1 MADPAPAPFGAY
13 VRHLREVHELKQEEL
28 AKRCT
33 LSADTIRRLERGAF
47 SPSLLTLRK
56 LAKGFGLSVAQ
67 LFQGFE
73 VEIDGDHGDETSD
86 LAALV
91 RGRGPKT
98 MALILELVRVFLRAL
113 DGTGDEDPTTEP

>member
-1 MADPAPAPFGAY
+1 MPMADPAPEPFGAY
-13 VRHLREVHELKQEEL
+13 VRHLREIVHGLKQEEL
-28 AKRCT
+28 AERCT

-56 LAKGFGLSVAQ
+56 VAKGFGLSVAQ

-73 VEIDGDHGDETSD
+73 VEDDGDEISD

-91 RGRGPKT
+91 RGRGRKT

-113 DGTGDEDPTTEP
+113 DGTGDGDAH

>member
-1 MADPAPAPFGAY
+1 MADPAPAPFSAY

>member
-1 MADPAPAPFGAY
+1 MPMADPAPEPFGAY
-13 VRHLREVHELKQEEL
+13 VRHLREEVHGLNQEEL
-28 AKRCT
+28 AKQCT

-73 VEIDGDHGDETSD
+73 VESDGDHGDETSD

-91 RGRGPKT
+91 RGRGRKT
-98 MALILELVRVFLRAL
+98 TELILELVRMFLRAL
-113 DGTGDEDPTTEP
+113 DGARDGEPH